1 MNTLIA
7 FGVLLLL
14 STTLGDTDDK
24 VNHEKILER
33 TELSDISEELL
44 LQQLEAVETALMEK
58 ERLEEMEEDG
68 NSREKR
74 CMALNVPCD
83 SHFKC
88 CKIWYARNLHLH
100 GLCIE
105 VLLQEEVINNPMIS
119 TE

>member
-7 FGVLLLL
+7 LGVLLLL

-24 VNHEKILER
+24 VSREEMLER
-33 TELSDISEELL
+33 TELSGISEELL
-44 LQQLEAVETALMEK
+44 LQQLEAVEAALMEK

-88 CKIWYARNLHLH
+88 CKNLVCQDPTLTWFYASKYCYRKK
-100 GLCIE
+100 
-105 VLLQEEVINNPMIS
+105 S
-119 TE
+119 